1 MKNKNVRGI
10 LALIIVTALSFGVIA
25 GSKALAKNQS
35 TDQGQDKAQITEE
48 LDVTGAENIQSAA
61 RTEEGYLVTVTEAGY
76 GGDIVLEVSFGE
88 DKATVTNVA
97 VTEQNETEGVGSK
110 ITEEE
115 FLSQFA
121 GAKAPVYLPGMTLE
135 EDTASVQAEDLEL
148 QDGTYEAK
156 AEAPDN
162 NGYIDQMTMTV
173 SEGKITEAVWDAVD
187 GDGNKKSELSENG
200 QYVMTEDGPTWAEQS
215 KALGEA
221 LVENQS
227 LAFLTMDNQGKT
239 DAVSGVSISVGGFAK
254 LAQQCI
260 DQASGKAVLVL
271 QDGTYEAK
279 TETPDSNGYT
289 DQVTITVADGKITEA
304 VWESVDADGNKKSEL
319 SENGQYVMTED
330 GPTWAEQSKA
340 LGAALVENQ
349 NLDFLTTDNQGKT
362 DAVSGVSISVGG
374 FVKLA
379 QQCIDQ
385 AGGMESQGGSESTQE
400 GTEVDGVSGA
410 TISSTAAVKGINA
423 AYEFLQTID

>member
-1 MKNKNVRGI
+1 MPSW
-10 LALIIVTALSFGVIA
+10 LSSV
-25 GSKALAKNQS
+25 STRHPEKQS
-35 TDQGQDKAQITEE
+35 
-48 LDVTGAENIQSAA
+48 
-61 RTEEGYLVTVTEAGY
+61 
-76 GGDIVLEVSFGE
+76 
-88 DKATVTNVA
+88 
-97 VTEQNETEGVGSK
+97 
-110 ITEEE
+110 
-115 FLSQFA
+115 
-121 GAKAPVYLPGMTLE
+121 
-135 EDTASVQAEDLEL
+135 
-148 QDGTYEAK
+148 
-156 AEAPDN
+156 
-162 NGYIDQMTMTV
+162 
-173 SEGKITEAVWDAVD
+173 
-187 GDGNKKSELSENG
+187 
-200 QYVMTEDGPTWAEQS
+200 
-215 KALGEA
+215 
-221 LVENQS
+221 
-227 LAFLTMDNQGKT
+227 
-239 DAVSGVSISVGGFAK
+239 
-254 LAQQCI
+254 
-260 DQASGKAVLVL
+260 
-271 QDGTYEAK
+271 GTYEAK

-385 AGGMESQGGSESTQE
+385 AGGMESQGGSEGTQE

>member
-25 GSKALAKNQS
+25 GSKALAKDQS
-35 TDQGQDKAQITEE
+35 ADQGQDKAQITEE

-135 EDTASVQAEDLEL
+135 EDAASVQAEDLEL

-162 NGYIDQMTMTV
+162 NGYTDQMTMTV
-173 SEGKITEAVWDAVD
+173 SDGKITEAVWDAVD

-200 QYVMTEDGPTWAEQS
+200 QYVMT
-215 KALGEA
+215 EA

-260 DQASGKAVLVL
+260 DQASGKAALVL

-385 AGGMESQGGSESTQE
+385 AGGMESQGGSEGPQE

>member
-1 MKNKNVRGI
+1 M
-10 LALIIVTALSFGVIA
+10 IVS
-25 GSKALAKNQS
+25 
-35 TDQGQDKAQITEE
+35 D
-48 LDVTGAENIQSAA
+48 
-61 RTEEGYLVTVTEAGY
+61 
-76 GGDIVLEVSFGE
+76 
-88 DKATVTNVA
+88 
-97 VTEQNETEGVGSK
+97 
-110 ITEEE
+110 
-115 FLSQFA
+115 
-121 GAKAPVYLPGMTLE
+121 
-135 EDTASVQAEDLEL
+135 
-148 QDGTYEAK
+148 
-156 AEAPDN
+156 
-162 NGYIDQMTMTV
+162 
-173 SEGKITEAVWDAVD
+173 GKITEAVWDAVD

-200 QYVMTEDGPTWAEQS
+200 QYVMTEDGSTWAEQS

-385 AGGMESQGGSESTQE
+385 AGGMESQGGSEGPQE

>member
-25 GSKALAKNQS
+25 GSKALANDQS
-35 TDQGQDKAQITEE
+35 ADQGQAKAQITEE
-48 LDVTGAENIQSAA
+48 LDVTGTENIQSAA
-61 RTEEGYLVTVTEAGY
+61 RTEDGYLVTVTEAGY
-76 GGDIVLEVSFGE
+76 SGDIVLEVSFGE

-135 EDTASVQAEDLEL
+135 EDTASAQAEDLE
-148 QDGTYEAK
+148 
-156 AEAPDN
+156 
-162 NGYIDQMTMTV
+162 
-173 SEGKITEAVWDAVD
+173 
-187 GDGNKKSELSENG
+187 
-200 QYVMTEDGPTWAEQS
+200 
-215 KALGEA
+215 
-221 LVENQS
+221 
-227 LAFLTMDNQGKT
+227 
-239 DAVSGVSISVGGFAK
+239 
-254 LAQQCI
+254 
-260 DQASGKAVLVL
+260 L

-374 FVKLA
+374 
-379 QQCIDQ
+379 
-385 AGGMESQGGSESTQE
+385 
-400 GTEVDGVSGA
+400 
-410 TISSTAAVKGINA
+410 
-423 AYEFLQTID
+423 

>member
-25 GSKALAKNQS
+25 GSKALAKDQS
-35 TDQGQDKAQITEE
+35 ADQGQDKAQITEE

-61 RTEEGYLVTVTEAGY
+61 RTEDGYLVTVTEAGY
-76 GGDIVLEVSFGE
+76 SGDIVLEVSFGE

-135 EDTASVQAEDLEL
+135 EDTASAQAEDLE
-148 QDGTYEAK
+148 
-156 AEAPDN
+156 
-162 NGYIDQMTMTV
+162 
-173 SEGKITEAVWDAVD
+173 
-187 GDGNKKSELSENG
+187 
-200 QYVMTEDGPTWAEQS
+200 
-215 KALGEA
+215 
-221 LVENQS
+221 
-227 LAFLTMDNQGKT
+227 
-239 DAVSGVSISVGGFAK
+239 
-254 LAQQCI
+254 
-260 DQASGKAVLVL
+260 L

-385 AGGMESQGGSESTQE
+385 AGGMESQGGSEGTQE

>member
-25 GSKALAKNQS
+25 GSKALAKDQS

-61 RTEEGYLVTVTEAGY
+61 RTEDGYLVTVTEDGY

-110 ITEEE
+110 IAEEE

-135 EDTASVQAEDLEL
+135 EGTASAQAEDLEL

-162 NGYIDQMTMTV
+162 NGYTDQMTMIV
-173 SEGKITEAVWDAVD
+173 SDGKITEAVWDAVD

-279 TETPDSNGYT
+279 TETPYSNGYT

-319 SENGQYVMTED
+319 S
-330 GPTWAEQSKA
+330 
-340 LGAALVENQ
+340 
-349 NLDFLTTDNQGKT
+349 
-362 DAVSGVSISVGG
+362 
-374 FVKLA
+374 
-379 QQCIDQ
+379 
-385 AGGMESQGGSESTQE
+385 
-400 GTEVDGVSGA
+400 
-410 TISSTAAVKGINA
+410 
-423 AYEFLQTID
+423 

>member
-25 GSKALAKNQS
+25 GSKALAKDQS
-35 TDQGQDKAQITEE
+35 ADQGQDKAQITEE
-48 LDVTGAENIQSAA
+48 LDVTGTENIQSAA
-61 RTEEGYLVTVTEAGY
+61 RTEDGYLVTVTEAGY
-76 GGDIVLEVSFGE
+76 SGDIVLEVSFGE

-135 EDTASVQAEDLEL
+135 EDTASAQAEDLEL
-148 QDGTYEAK
+148 QDGTY
-156 AEAPDN
+156 D
-162 NGYIDQMTMTV
+162 
-173 SEGKITEAVWDAVD
+173 
-187 GDGNKKSELSENG
+187 
-200 QYVMTEDGPTWAEQS
+200 
-215 KALGEA
+215 
-221 LVENQS
+221 
-227 LAFLTMDNQGKT
+227 
-239 DAVSGVSISVGGFAK
+239 
-254 LAQQCI
+254 
-260 DQASGKAVLVL
+260 
-271 QDGTYEAK
+271 
-279 TETPDSNGYT
+279 
-289 DQVTITVADGKITEA
+289 
-304 VWESVDADGNKKSEL
+304 EL

-385 AGGMESQGGSESTQE
+385 AGGMESQGGSEGTQE